1 MEDRPRFQTGPREI
15 RPSGIIG
22 GPRETWP
29 GWNCAPTS
37 HTERARIV
45 TLHLYTGAPELYP
58 NNPRPKLG
66 KLEIDKQKRTNG
78 QQYLAFFEVFK
89 WIPIVPMVRAKR
101 RVRRLPLRLR
111 PPDLSRP
118 PGPPGWL
125 LTLFSAIPKLEPW

>member
-37 HTERARIV
+37 HTERARMV

-58 NNPRPKLG
+58 NNCYFHFPKSHVSTVLPAASQMNWSQMEVSNP
-66 KLEIDKQKRTNG
+66 KASACHHHWTINALTG
-78 QQYLAFFEVFK
+78 QA
-89 WIPIVPMVRAKR
+89 
-101 RVRRLPLRLR
+101 
-111 PPDLSRP
+111 
-118 PGPPGWL
+118 
-125 LTLFSAIPKLEPW
+125 

>member
-37 HTERARIV
+37 HTERARMV

-58 NNPRPKLG
+58 NNPCPKLG
-66 KLEIDKQKRTNG
+66 RFGRNQYRRKTNNYAANNSEPTDAHDKHESDAESAVCHENVTQIAENGGKSTTNNN
-78 QQYLAFFEVFK
+78 E
-89 WIPIVPMVRAKR
+89 
-101 RVRRLPLRLR
+101 
-111 PPDLSRP
+111 
-118 PGPPGWL
+118 
-125 LTLFSAIPKLEPW
+125 

>member
-37 HTERARIV
+37 HTERARMV

-58 NNPRPKLG
+58 NNPHLKLG
-66 KLEIDKQKRTNG
+66 SLGLASKIRRRLNWRHSANLTNSLIGKQIENETGERLPSNKASENSEC
-78 QQYLAFFEVFK
+78 F
-89 WIPIVPMVRAKR
+89 AKR
-101 RVRRLPLRLR
+101 PLRGL
-111 PPDLSRP
+111 P
-118 PGPPGWL
+118 PG
-125 LTLFSAIPKLEPW
+125 AV

>member
-37 HTERARIV
+37 HTERARMV

-58 NNPRPKLG
+58 NNCYFHFPKSH
-66 KLEIDKQKRTNG
+66 
-78 QQYLAFFEVFK
+78 VFT
-89 WIPIVPMVRAKR
+89 V
-101 RVRRLPLRLR
+101 LPAA
-111 PPDLSRP
+111 SQMNWV
-118 PGPPGWL
+118 WL
-125 LTLFSAIPKLEPW
+125 LFGNELPPLHRLKEALLVLVNMEGPVLLEM

>member
-37 HTERARIV
+37 HTEWARMV

-58 NNPRPKLG
+58 DNPCPEVGKIWQEPISPKNEELSG
-66 KLEIDKQKRTNG
+66 KQFGADGCSRQTRVGRGVSCLSRKCNANFR
-78 QQYLAFFEVFK
+78 
-89 WIPIVPMVRAKR
+89 KR
-101 RVRRLPLRLR
+101 RQ
-111 PPDLSRP
+111 
-118 PGPPGWL
+118 
-125 LTLFSAIPKLEPW
+125 

>member
-37 HTERARIV
+37 HTERARMV

-66 KLEIDKQKRTNG
+66 GSEKQKSGLCFEKRSRAVWRTSRS
-78 QQYLAFFEVFK
+78 EE
-89 WIPIVPMVRAKR
+89 R
-101 RVRRLPLRLR
+101 RVGKECR
-111 PPDLSRP
+111 SRWSP
-118 PGPPGWL
+118 YH
-125 LTLFSAIPKLEPW
+125 

>member
-37 HTERARIV
+37 RTERARMV

-58 NNPRPKLG
+58 NNPSPNAA
-66 KLEIDKQKRTNG
+66 T
-78 QQYLAFFEVFK
+78 A
-89 WIPIVPMVRAKR
+89 
-101 RVRRLPLRLR
+101 PLRLEA
-111 PPDLSRP
+111 SRWYVMVCTSLTALGGNRNLTP
-118 PGPPGWL
+118 LPSNRRGLHAEGRCVSDCPRIGSSPGCADTAG
-125 LTLFSAIPKLEPW
+125 IRR

>member
-37 HTERARIV
+37 HTERARMV

-58 NNPRPKLG
+58 NNPTPRP
-66 KLEIDKQKRTNG
+66 
-78 QQYLAFFEVFK
+78 
-89 WIPIVPMVRAKR
+89 
-101 RVRRLPLRLR
+101 
-111 PPDLSRP
+111 
-118 PGPPGWL
+118 L
-125 LTLFSAIPKLEPW
+125 LTFILAESRHTRRIFKSTANRLGEEEFPAGPRRYSENRPRRSEEHTSELQSRVDLVCRLLLEKKK

>member
-37 HTERARIV
+37 RTERARMV

-58 NNPRPKLG
+58 NNPCPRLG
-66 KLEIDKQKRTNG
+66 QFNFIMPLCSG
-78 QQYLAFFEVFK
+78 VLLVEVQTMRELFQSNFG
-89 WIPIVPMVRAKR
+89 PIQGR
-101 RVRRLPLRLR
+101 
-111 PPDLSRP
+111 D
-118 PGPPGWL
+118 
-125 LTLFSAIPKLEPW
+125 E